1 MTPRVA
7 RVARHGARA
16 RARATVDARRGRGAA
31 SGRARATTRD
41 DDADATARARR
52 DAFWETFWETLDA
65 QRGKAPFMK
74 ARTAP
79 GRRGGEAAPA
89 SGGETTTTETT
100 ETTRGEAT
108 TDEAMVSSTSTSTS
122 FWGRCTIGGLVLA
135 VLMTLS
141 ASSLTHWPT
150 VAFAFANPTTF
161 AINPSAADAEAKI
174 AVVLEIGRRLAKP
187 CVRYLA
193 AWFALRSRW
202 RLMWATFAASCAI
215 SGVTFA

>member
-1 MTPRVA
+1 
-7 RVARHGARA
+7 
-16 RARATVDARRGRGAA
+16 
-31 SGRARATTRD
+31 
-41 DDADATARARR
+41 
-52 DAFWETFWETLDA
+52 
-65 QRGKAPFMK
+65 
-74 ARTAP
+74 
-79 GRRGGEAAPA
+79 
-89 SGGETTTTETT
+89 
-100 ETTRGEAT
+100 
-108 TDEAMVSSTSTSTS
+108 MVSSTSTSTS

>member
-1 MTPRVA
+1 MATAASRAPR
-7 RVARHGARA
+7 RTARA
-16 RARATVDARRGRGAA
+16 RARATRDARRRDGT
-31 SGRARATTRD
+31 RARRPAATTRD
-41 DDADATARARR
+41 DDARRAADARR
-52 DAFWETFWETLDA
+52 EAFWETFWETLDA

-74 ARTAP
+74 TRTAP
-79 GRRGGEAAPA
+79 GRRARREDAAA
-89 SGGETTTTETT
+89 RGGETTETATETAT
-100 ETTRGEAT
+100 EETMVAASTT
-108 TDEAMVSSTSTSTS
+108 

-150 VAFAFANPTTF
+150 VAFALANPSTF
-161 AINPSAADAEAKI
+161 AIDPNAADAEAKI
-174 AVVLEIGRRLAKP
+174 AVVLEIGRRLGKP

-215 SGVTFA
+215 SGVSFA

>member
-1 MTPRVA
+1 MKAKAPQAQGMRWMKRCKRRAKERA
-7 RVARHGARA
+7 RERAEWGEANGGDARA
-16 RARATVDARRGRGAA
+16 
-31 SGRARATTRD
+31 
-41 DDADATARARR
+41 
-52 DAFWETFWETLDA
+52 
-65 QRGKAPFMK
+65 
-74 ARTAP
+74 
-79 GRRGGEAAPA
+79 
-89 SGGETTTTETT
+89 ETTTTETT